1 MNSIPIFLLSIGIL
15 GFIIFKSAYRNN
27 KLTCKKYVLNTYL
40 YIILS
45 LLIVSVTVLVM
56 DKYDLDK
63 YISFQS
69 GMVFF
74 IFLFLTIGMLL
85 LTMFLSPQQTILKH
99 ISWLI
104 FITLI
109 GITLFPIYKL
119 GKMTSVLSSTLFTTL
134 SIVIILTAIAF
145 YKPEWISLSWQPIL
159 LVLLIAGILL
169 KIGLMVFTK
178 DTGTYNKWSIIL
190 SYGFVILFSLLL
202 LYDTKKLQVNAMNCK
217 IPNYINESIGI
228 FLDILNLF
236 SNLTRIKAGN

>member
-1 MNSIPIFLLSIGIL
+1 MNSIPIFLLSIFIL

-45 LLIVSVTVLVM
+45 LLIVSTTVSIM
-56 DKYDLDK
+56 DKYGLDK

-69 GMVFF
+69 TMVFF
-74 IFLFLTIGMLL
+74 ILLFLTIGLLL

-99 ISWLI
+99 LSWLI
-104 FITLI
+104 FIILI
-109 GITLFPIYKL
+109 GITLFPVYKL
-119 GKMTSVLSSTLFTTL
+119 GKLTSVLSSTLFTTL

-159 LVLLIAGILL
+159 LVLLVAGILL
-169 KIGLMVFTK
+169 KMGLMIFTR
-178 DTGTYNKWSIIL
+178 DAQSYNKWSLIL
-190 SYGFVILFSLLL
+190 SYGFVILFSFLL
-202 LYDTKKLQVNAMNCK
+202 LYDTKKLQINAKNCK

-228 FLDILNLF
+228 FLDIINLF
-236 SNLTRIKAGN
+236 SHLTRIKAGN